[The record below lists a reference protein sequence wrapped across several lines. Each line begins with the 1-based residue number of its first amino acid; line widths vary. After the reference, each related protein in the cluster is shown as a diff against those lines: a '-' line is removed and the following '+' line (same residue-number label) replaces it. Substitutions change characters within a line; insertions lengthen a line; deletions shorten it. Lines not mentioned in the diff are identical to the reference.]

1 MAEGT
6 RPGGLTVLAVVNF
19 VYGGLGV
26 LIALLMVVGFALV
39 NVVSDGEAADRAR
52 EAMEKEGGAAILLLF
67 LILQLISYALLIVS
81 GIGYL
86 KQKRVH
92 GRIIGSIY
100 GILALISMGLM
111 FLMGKEFEFK
121 FIGDL
126 VYPVLTLIMVNTT
139 FKEDLVN

>member
-100 GILALISMGLM
+100 GILALIGMGLM
-111 FLMGKEFEFK
+111 FFMGKEFEFK